1 MDQRKFVNRCTM
13 KRRPSNFASSST
25 APFIPTYFRL
35 LNGGESIGSRV
46 NNVEIRRDEIFHL
59 DGRVFLSS
67 LRFHPSF
74 FRLKT
79 FHDRSKGR
87 SGDESRMTNVRIC
100 IYIYICSQNR
110 YTFLSSRIFMNFARC
125 TEMELQNDPA
135 QVKDFE
141 GCAFW
146 SFAKGILICFSHE
159 KSCFSYVR
167 TISMIIE
174 LEGRQW
180 SSLEDPSRVLW
191 VEHVERKNF
200 PFYS

>member
-100 IYIYICSQNR
+100 VYIYIYAVRIDILFSRRVFLWISLVARKWNCKTIRHKWRISRDAHFEVSRKEFWFVFPMRNLVFR
-110 YTFLSSRIFMNFARC
+110 TFVRFLWLSSWKEDNDRVWRIR
-125 TEMELQNDPA
+125 
-135 QVKDFE
+135 
-141 GCAFW
+141 
-146 SFAKGILICFSHE
+146 HE
-159 KSCFSYVR
+159 YY
-167 TISMIIE
+167 E
-174 LEGRQW
+174 
-180 SSLEDPSRVLW
+180 
-191 VEHVERKNF
+191 
-200 PFYS
+200 